1 MAKTTYKVNTDAILS
16 SEIWP
21 EATRDELKVLT
32 YVIATHGEGVSASA
46 IAKTCGIST
55 ARASSALS
63 LWCEAGVLA
72 KGSASSV
79 SLEFGE
85 PTSSSHS
92 TDEEESREV
101 AREIRD
107 GALADLI
114 ADIASLL
121 GRPALSTQEIKHVT
135 ALHSQLALPDEY
147 ILTLAAYMS
156 ESGKLTPK
164 RLVDTAARLVDR
176 GIDNMEAL
184 EKYIEDSATRSGIEW
199 EFRKLIGI
207 WGRNLSKSES
217 TYFERW
223 SKEYGYSV
231 GIVGIAYDITTFNT
245 GKASLAYMNKLLSAW
260 HEAGCKTVAEVEAY
274 IESERE
280 KKKATPTTKK
290 KGGTRTVAAS
300 EPTYGDFNSDDAL
313 MKALARSYGE
323 DVKKD

>member
-1 MAKTTYKVNTDAILS
+1 MYKVNTDAILS

-21 EATRDELKVLT
+21 EATRDELRVLT
-32 YVIATHGEGVSASA
+32 YVIAAHGEGITASA
-46 IAKTCGIST
+46 LAKACGISA

-63 LWCEAGVLA
+63 LWCEAGVLT
-72 KGSASSV
+72 KGDASVV
-79 SLEFGE
+79 SLEFGT
-85 PTSSSHS
+85 PTQRSSS
-92 TDEEESREV
+92 TDEEESHEV
-101 AREIRD
+101 ARQIRD

-114 ADIASLL
+114 SDIASLL
-121 GRPALSTQEIKHVT
+121 ERPALSTQEIKHVT

-147 ILTLAAYMS
+147 VLTLAAYMS

-164 RLVDTAARLVDR
+164 RLADTAARLVDR

-184 EKYIEDSATRSGIEW
+184 EKYIEDSTTRSGAEW

-207 WGRNLSKSES
+207 WGRNLSKSEAA
-217 TYFERW
+217 YFERW

-274 IESERE
+274 LESERE
-280 KKKATPTTKK
+280 KKKAAPKK
-290 KGGTRTVAAS
+290 KSGAKTVAAK
-300 EPTYGDFNSDDAL
+300 EPTYGDFDSDDAL

-323 DVKKD
+323 DGKKD